1 MNTDQNDSLKH
12 FGIPG
17 MRWGVRR
24 TSEQLGYKIDKYRN
38 KNTKLSDYAKQQR
51 SKSEELAKKALN
63 FRNKQSKW
71 QKKLDK
77 ATAKKAKFD
86 YAVYKQYNK
95 RIGKPNIEKIA
106 KYTAKAMQQQHKM
119 EKAQK
124 HIKFNKYQLKSD
136 KAKANAL
143 KAEKYIKKNERMISI
158 YKNTI
163 RDIDSGTINTGKSFI
178 MKYSKPDK

>member
-1 MNTDQNDSLKH
+1 MNNNQNEYLQH

-24 TSEQLGYKIDKYRN
+24 TSEQLGNKIDKYRK
-38 KNTKLSDYAKQQR
+38 KNTQLNEYAKQQH
-51 SKSEELAKKALN
+51 SKSEELGRKALA
-63 FRNKQSKW
+63 FRNKQAKW
-71 QKKLDK
+71 QRRLDK
-77 ATAKKAKFD
+77 ATAKKAKYD
-86 YAVYKQYNK
+86 YAVYKQSNK
-95 RIGKPNIEKIA
+95 LIGKPNIDKIA
-106 KYTAKAMQQQHKM
+106 KFTAKAMKQQHKI

-136 KAKANAL
+136 KAKAKAL
-143 KAEKYIKKNERMISI
+143 KAEKYIKKNEQMISM

>member
-1 MNTDQNDSLKH
+1 MDSNQNDSLKH

-24 TSEQLGYKIDKYRN
+24 SPEQLGYKIDKYRN
-38 KNTKLSDYAKQQR
+38 KNAKLSDYAKKQHQE
-51 SKSEELAKKALN
+51 SEELARKALK

-86 YAVYKQYNK
+86 YAVYKQSNK
-95 RIGKPNIEKIA
+95 LIGKPNVDKIA
-106 KYTAKAMQQQHKM
+106 KYTAKAMQQQHKI

-143 KAEKYIKKNERMISI
+143 KAEKYIKKNERMISM

-163 RDIDSGTINTGKSFI
+163 RDINSGTINTGKSFI